1 MEQDIL
7 GAETMT
13 PRMIELRIKEL
24 TKGLDVI
31 KKHIAAGN
39 LGRACEILQQTFLE
53 FKRIGM
59 MKGKKK

>member
-1 MEQDIL
+1 
-7 GAETMT
+7 MT

-53 FKRIGM
+53 FKRISM